1 MNGTS
6 LDDQLKG
13 SGNEL
18 VLMWVWMAPVLLLGS
33 SRRLSQAGMP
43 GGLES
48 GSVSSLRNLLEMFFR
63 LSQAGSK
70 LLQMF

>member
-1 MNGTS
+1 MNGTF

-13 SGNEL
+13 SGNEPVL
-18 VLMWVWMAPVLLLGS
+18 TWVLMVPALLLGS
-33 SRRLSQAGMP
+33 SRRLSQAGKP
-43 GGLES
+43 GGLEL

-70 LLQMF
+70 LLQIF